1 MNTHLYSVR
10 SSRSAGFTLIE
21 LMIVVAI
28 IGIIAAVAYPSY
40 TENVR
45 QARRAAAQA
54 DLMELAQWME
64 RQYAADFSYLE
75 GAPLAQPVLPFT
87 RSPRNGTTF
96 YNLSFT
102 AAVTQN
108 TFALRAVP
116 TGAQSN
122 DRCGTMG
129 LTQTGAKS
137 AALADC
143 W

>member
-1 MNTHLYSVR
+1 MHLYSIR
-10 SSRSAGFTLIE
+10 SRRAAGFTLIE

-28 IGIIAAVAYPSY
+28 IGIIAAIAYPSY

-45 QARRAAAQA
+45 QARRAVAQA

-64 RQYAADFSYLE
+64 RQYAGDFSYLV
-75 GAPLAQPVLPFT
+75 GGNQPVPPFT
-87 RSPRNGTTF
+87 RSPRNGTAF

-102 AAVTQN
+102 VAVTQN